1 LNAGGKRRFETL
13 EQDYD
18 KAKTGKEY
26 QMKNIRGRIVTPDGV
41 VSGAVTVDQGRI
53 VRVGTAS
60 DVSGKVIDY
69 GANLIVPGFIDIHL
83 HGIGP
88 YTMFGEDDIAGA
100 AELQLKYG
108 TTAFL
113 PTAASITDA
122 AFCEFAEN
130 IRKAQKRARGKGAVI
145 IGGHFEGPFINP
157 LKKGGMDANYL
168 QEMSMAKCCRYLETG
183 ILKYMTLSPELPG
196 SEAVIRHL
204 TTNGVVVSL
213 GHTKASREEM
223 LLATAAGATSVC
235 HLFNTFD
242 RTGEVEPGVWK
253 PGLVECMLVNNDLS
267 CEIICDMQH
276 VLPEY
281 VRLAEASLRPDRF
294 IAITDSMTG
303 AGLPSGEYQMVD
315 GRWYST
321 TSGAG
326 RLRDEPGRNGL
337 VGSVIT
343 MNTAFAN
350 LVELCGFDVV
360 AAARYTSANAAR
372 LLGLGQIMGSI
383 EPGRS
388 ANLAVLNDR
397 YECIATFVDGEIRYG
412 N

>member
-1 LNAGGKRRFETL
+1 
-13 EQDYD
+13 
-18 KAKTGKEY
+18 
-26 QMKNIRGRIVTPDGV
+26 MKHIRGRVVTPDGV

-53 VRVGTAS
+53 VRVGPAS
-60 DVSGKVIDY
+60 DVSGEVIDY
-69 GANLIVPGFIDIHL
+69 GSNLIVPGFIDIHL

-100 AELQLKYG
+100 ASMQLKYG

-113 PTAASITDA
+113 PTLASVTDA

-130 IRKAQKRARGKGAVI
+130 IRTAQMRARGKGAVI
-145 IGGHFEGPFINP
+145 LGGHFEGPFINP
-157 LKKGGMDANYL
+157 LKKGGMDATYL
-168 QEMSMAKCCRYLETG
+168 QPMSVSKCCRYLETG
-183 ILKYMTLSPELPG
+183 ALRYMTLSPELPG

-204 TTNGVVVSL
+204 TQNGVVVSL
-213 GHTKASREEM
+213 GHTKANREEM

-253 PGLVECMLVNNDLS
+253 PGLVECMLTNVDLS

-276 VLPEY
+276 VLPEH
-281 VRLAEASLRPDRF
+281 VRVAEACLRPNRF

-303 AGLPSGEYQMVD
+303 SGLSSGEYQMVD

-321 TSGAG
+321 VSGAG
-326 RLRDEPGRNGL
+326 RLRDEPGQGGL

-350 LVELCGFDVV
+350 LVEVCGFDVV
-360 AAARYTSANAAR
+360 AAARYTSANAAE
-372 LLGLGQIMGSI
+372 LLGLGQAMGAI
-383 EPGRS
+383 TTGRS
-388 ANLAVLNDR
+388 ANFAVLNDR
-397 YECIATFVDGEIRYG
+397 YECIATFVDGERLYG